1 MSTRLPALALLLLG
15 GAGCASLPLE
25 SDDAGARRAEA
36 ERRIVE
42 LEKEATRSRIEL
54 ARLRERVARLE
65 GRAAEPAG
73 GVASP
78 PAAVSRA
85 PVAPA
90 SEPGSPPPSG
100 PPAIEQSDLEV
111 TEPPAP
117 TPPADAAPPSDAES
131 AEYESALRLLRD
143 GDAAA
148 AEQALAAFVAAHPAS
163 ELADNAWFWIG
174 EARLVRQDVDGALAA
189 YRTAVETHPEGNK
202 TPDALFKIG
211 HCLALKGDTAR
222 AGEVWSELARRFPQT
237 AAAERAL
244 EGLAAASLPRP

>member
-1 MSTRLPALALLLLG
+1 MSARLPAFALLL
-15 GAGCASLPLE
+15 AVSASGCASLPFVRDDTE
-25 SDDAGARRAEA
+25 SRRAEA

-54 ARLRERVARLE
+54 ERLRERLARLE
-65 GRAAEPAG
+65 GRAGAPAG
-73 GVASP
+73 T
-78 PAAVSRA
+78 AAAPTA
-85 PVAPA
+85 PVAAPVVPIREPESPA
-90 SEPGSPPPSG
+90 PSATD
-100 PPAIEQSDLEV
+100 AIEQSDLEV
-111 TEPPAP
+111 AAP
-117 TPPADAAPPSDAES
+117 TAPAAEIAAPPSSAES
-131 AEYESALRLLRD
+131 AEYERALKLLRE

-148 AEQALAAFVAAHPAS
+148 AEQALATFVAARPDS

-189 YRTAVETHPEGNK
+189 YRTAVETHPTGNK

-211 HCLALKGDTAR
+211 HCLALQGDTAR

-244 EGLAAASLPRP
+244 EGLAAASPPRP